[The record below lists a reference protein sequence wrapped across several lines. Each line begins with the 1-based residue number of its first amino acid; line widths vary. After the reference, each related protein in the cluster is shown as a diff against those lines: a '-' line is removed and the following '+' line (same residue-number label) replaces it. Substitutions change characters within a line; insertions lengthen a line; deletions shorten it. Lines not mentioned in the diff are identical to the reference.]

1 VSHKSDQGT
10 AGWPVFASV
19 GLRQKS
25 RRAAVLIRFP
35 EPSANA
41 TDLDGSNPV
50 VVADFS
56 WSKKIL
62 TSFKCW

>member
-25 RRAAVLIRFP
+25 RRAAVLIRFR

-50 VVADFS
+50 VVADF
-56 WSKKIL
+56 
-62 TSFKCW
+62 